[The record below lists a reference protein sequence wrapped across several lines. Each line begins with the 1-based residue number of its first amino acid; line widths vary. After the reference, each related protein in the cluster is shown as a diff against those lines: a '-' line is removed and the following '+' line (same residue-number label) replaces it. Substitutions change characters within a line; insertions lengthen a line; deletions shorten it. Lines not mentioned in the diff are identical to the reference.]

1 MSRRQPLRIEER
13 LNVDVIRYILSFL
26 NLPDYENSKL
36 YLKECRSEYWE
47 KKIALFKYIYSRI
60 PQQSK
65 RIWPILYNLKYRET
79 IDCYI
84 NKKWLIQFD
93 REKIKQV
100 RKMGF
105 NFKLYK
111 KRSNDNLYHLIVWS
125 RKYVNENQTK
135 KVKF

>member
-1 MSRRQPLRIEER
+1 MSKRQPLKFQER
-13 LNVDVIRYILSFL
+13 LNLDVIRYILSFL

-60 PQQSK
+60 PQQTK
-65 RIWPILYNLKYRET
+65 RTWPIIYNLKYRET

-84 NKKWLIQFD
+84 NKKWLMKFD
-93 REKIKQV
+93 RKKIKQV

-105 NFKLYK
+105 NFILYK
-111 KRSNDNLYHLIVWS
+111 KKNNDILYHLIVWR
-125 RKYVNENQTK
+125 RKYSHLRENECVK
-135 KVKF
+135 K

>member
-1 MSRRQPLRIEER
+1 MSKRQPLTFQER
-13 LNVDVIRYILSFL
+13 LNIDVIRYILSFL

-60 PQQSK
+60 PKQTK
-65 RIWPILYNLKYRET
+65 RIWPIIYNLKYREM

-84 NKKWLIQFD
+84 NKKWLMKFD

-105 NFKLYK
+105 SFILYK
-111 KRSNDNLYHLIVWS
+111 KKSNDNIYHLIVWP
-125 RKYVNENQTK
+125 RKYSHLREKECVRK
-135 KVKF
+135 